1 MKTVTVSE
9 QDADIRLDR
18 WFKRH
23 YADLTHG
30 ELQKMLR
37 DKNIKLNG
45 KKARADLRVA
55 VGDEIAFPDS
65 LSRAETKENE
75 QEVSQKDAEWLQS
88 MVIYK
93 DRDII
98 AINKPS
104 GLAVQG
110 GGSITRHLDAMLDA
124 LSFGMRRP
132 KLVHRL
138 DRNTS
143 GVLLLGRSAQAASW
157 LAEAFRSRD
166 MHKTYLAVV
175 KGRVKGKTGE
185 INAPL
190 RKVWDKKDEKVIVD
204 KKDGLPAVTK
214 YEVLAVSDEASLLK
228 LMPATGRTHQ
238 LRVHCQ
244 FIGHAILGDDKYGGS
259 KASKLH
265 LHAWEIAIPKG
276 GNEYLRISADLPEYM
291 INTIKSLGFNG
302 EWK

>member
-1 MKTVTVSE
+1 MKTVAVE
-9 QDADIRLDR
+9 ELDADIRLDR

-37 DKNIKLNG
+37 DKNIKVNG
-45 KKARADLRVA
+45 KKARADLRVSL
-55 VGDEIAFPDS
+55 GDEITFPDS
-65 LSRAETKENE
+65 LEKAETKETE
-75 QEVSQKDAEWLQS
+75 QEVSEKDALWLQS

-93 DRDII
+93 DREMI

-110 GGSITRHLDAMLDA
+110 GGAITRHLDAMLGA

-138 DRNTS
+138 DRDTS

-157 LAEAFRSRD
+157 LAAAFRSRE

-175 KGRVKGKTGE
+175 QGKVKPKTGE

-190 RKVWDKKDEKVIVD
+190 LKAWEDKGEKVIVD
-204 KKDGLPAVTK
+204 TINGSPAVTK
-214 YEVLAVSDEASLLK
+214 YEVLAANEEASLVK
-228 LMPATGRTHQ
+228 LMPETGRTHQ

-244 FIGHAILGDDKYGGS
+244 FIGHPILGDAKYGGA

-265 LHAWEIAIPKG
+265 LHALEIVVPKG
-276 GNEYLRISADLPEYM
+276 GKEYLKIYAPLPEYM
-291 INTIKSLGFNG
+291 LNTIKSMGFQG
-302 EWK
+302 DWK